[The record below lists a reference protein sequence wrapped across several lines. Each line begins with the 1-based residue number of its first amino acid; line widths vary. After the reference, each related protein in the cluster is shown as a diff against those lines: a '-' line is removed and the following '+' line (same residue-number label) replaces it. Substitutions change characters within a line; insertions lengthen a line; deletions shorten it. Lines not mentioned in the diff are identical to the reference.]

1 MKINIKVMRQEVFT
15 VLQSNYKKVHQMIE
29 AYPNDSSW
37 LSTIANTDD
46 IYETK
51 QYTINDFQLLY
62 DQDYKKVEFQN
73 GILIYE
79 NLKDLPRYIL
89 CSMRF
94 WAWFIFEKA
103 YEQSQVAMKLTEDV
117 VRNFWL
123 ENDNRRAIML
133 NVMARQFFKVEVSK
147 NDMLK
152 DKYHLTEYLF
162 QNHSLYK
169 NFAYRNIC
177 MLPNVSGAILNASYF
192 LYKKYPIKQPEN
204 IISSFVKHV
213 SRIGSTQL
221 VDIIP
226 EDKLFYYLCVKMEPI
241 MKELY
246 NEIQQ

>member
-1 MKINIKVMRQEVFT
+1 MKINIKVMKQEVFT
-15 VLQSNYKKVHQMIE
+15 TLQAQFQKVYNMIKE
-29 AYPNDSSW
+29 NPNDSSW
-37 LSTIANTDD
+37 LPMIANTDD

-51 QYTINDFQLLY
+51 QYTIDDFELLY
-62 DQDYKKVEFQN
+62 SRDYKNVEFQN

-103 YEQSQVAMKLTEDV
+103 YKQSQVAMKLTEDV

-123 ENDNRRAIML
+123 ENDSRRAIML

-147 NDMLK
+147 NDKLK
-152 DKYHLTEYLF
+152 DEYQLTEYLF
-162 QNHSLYK
+162 QNHSIYK

-192 LYKKYPIKQPEN
+192 LYNKYQIKQPESVV
-204 IISSFVKHV
+204 SSFVKHV
-213 SRIGSTQL
+213 TRIGSTQL

-226 EDKLFYYLCVKMEPI
+226 EDKLFRYLCVKMDPV
-241 MKELY
+241 MKGLI
-246 NEIQQ
+246 NGS